1 MNSKWRL
8 ETCLVGVRL
17 IAGMLRHIVLL
28 WNRPHQDARVILEQQ
43 GELKY
48 FTVPARLQKYL
59 VRGSIACGTCMFAL
73 FAGLLA
79 WTALLQTGKNQ
90 LERSHLE
97 IYAALVGS
105 DPDAEQPQ
113 QTRLDQE
120 SMLLLAQAIRDRDLE
135 IRRYVDSAT
144 LSLNSENGNL
154 SSRLEATGL
163 SERAV
168 KAIQA
173 SQPAGG
179 FRSDEQDISDP
190 LLNGK
195 FAAESARNQ
204 SLKEVLQA
212 LPARMPVSDYS
223 ISSRFGIRTH
233 PITQRPGFHAGL
245 DLVTRSDDAVF
256 PAKEGKVILARNYNN
271 YGNTVIVRHERGIET
286 LYAHLAS
293 IAVREGQE
301 VDTETR
307 LGEVGNTG
315 ASTGKH
321 LHFEVSVGG
330 YPVDPLKVMQTAEYV
345 QQAQK

>member
-1 MNSKWRL
+1 MISKWRL
-8 ETCLVGVRL
+8 EACMAGLRL
-17 IAGMLRHIVLL
+17 IVGMPRHVVVL
-28 WNRPHQDARVILEQQ
+28 WNRPLQDARIILEQQ

-59 VRGSIACGTCMFAL
+59 VRGSIVSGAAVVAA

-79 WTALLQTGKNQ
+79 WTALLHAGKNQ
-90 LERSHLE
+90 LERSHVE

-105 DPDAEQPQ
+105 SADSGNPLQSD
-113 QTRLDQE
+113 LDKE
-120 SMLLLAQAIRDRDLE
+120 SMLLLAHAIRDRDLQ

-179 FRSDEQDISDP
+179 FRPDAQDINDP
-190 LLNGK
+190 LLNGQ

-233 PITQRPGFHAGL
+233 PITQRPAFHAGL

-256 PAKEGKVILARNYNN
+256 PAKEGKVILARTYNN

-301 VDTETR
+301 VDTQTR